1 MDSWNLPMLAQKSRE
16 RCTHHWP
23 KHDTNNSSHRNGFVE
38 FTHTCPK
45 VARTLHA
52 PLAQKTN
59 KKQMNETPNK
69 DKQTTGNNSR
79 PATAATNSRNF
90 RTVGHPE
97 IPARKNGFN
106 TSFSKENSELLRFKL
121 LPLHVHFDPSSC
133 VLYVLDRPRAVP
145 PPATPDERYHA
156 PPPMFNAAANASS
169 ILLFAPRRITPIRP
183 APHFY
188 AISLLLN
195 VIATTEDA
203 LRVCG
208 VSISMCPFGL
218 FKG

>member
-1 MDSWNLPMLAQKSRE
+1 MQVPQDDTDNGNRRNGFMEFTHARPKVAQTLHAHWPKHDTDNGNRRNGFVE
-16 RCTHHWP
+16 FTHARPKVARTLHAHWP
-23 KHDTNNSSHRNGFVE
+23 KHDTNNGSRRNGFVE
-38 FTHTCPK
+38 FTHARPK

-106 TSFSKENSELLRFKL
+106 TSFSKENSEQR
-121 LPLHVHFDPSSC
+121 H
-133 VLYVLDRPRAVP
+133 RP
-145 PPATPDERYHA
+145 
-156 PPPMFNAAANASS
+156 
-169 ILLFAPRRITPIRP
+169 II
-183 APHFY
+183 
-188 AISLLLN
+188 
-195 VIATTEDA
+195 IATRRWQGSTRKEK
-203 LRVCG
+203 RQ
-208 VSISMCPFGL
+208 
-218 FKG
+218 K